1 MQKADFIITQD
12 NEKKVLETLA
22 NEIRQFYN
30 LTSDKMREL
39 NDQIDTLNKAVSTM
53 DCSNKAEVKQLRDE
67 MSKMDKELS
76 KVMI

>member
-12 NEKKVLETLA
+12 NEKKVLQTLA

-39 NDQIDTLNKAVSTM
+39 NDQIDTLNKDVSTM

-67 MSKMDKELS
+67 MWKIDKELS

>member
-30 LTSDKMREL
+30 LTIDK
-39 NDQIDTLNKAVSTM
+39 IDTLNKDVSTM

-67 MSKMDKELS
+67 MTKIDKEFS

>member
-39 NDQIDTLNKAVSTM
+39 NDQIDTLNKDVSTI

-67 MSKMDKELS
+67 MTKIDKEFS

>member
-22 NEIRQFYN
+22 NEIRQFNN

-39 NDQIDTLNKAVSTM
+39 NDQIDTLNKDVSTM

-67 MSKMDKELS
+67 MSKIDKELS

>member
-12 NEKKVLETLA
+12 NEKIVLDVLA
-22 NEIRQFYN
+22 NEIRQIYE
-30 LTSDKMREL
+30 LASDKMTEL
-39 NDQIDTLNKAVSTM
+39 NDQIDTLNNDMSTK

-67 MSKMDKELS
+67 MKKNDIELS

>member
-39 NDQIDTLNKAVSTM
+39 NDQIDTLNKDVSTM

-67 MSKMDKELS
+67 MTKIDKEFS